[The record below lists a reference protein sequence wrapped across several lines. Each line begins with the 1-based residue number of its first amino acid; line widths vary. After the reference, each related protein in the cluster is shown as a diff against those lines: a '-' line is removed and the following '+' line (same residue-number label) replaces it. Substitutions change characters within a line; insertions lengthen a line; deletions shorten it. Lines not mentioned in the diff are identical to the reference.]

1 MEVQVEKLFQI
12 IGQKE
17 YIITEMQAEL
27 AKQQN
32 LNKELTKK
40 VEGLTQE
47 K

>member
-1 MEVQVEKLFQI
+1 MEVQIDKAFQI
-12 IGQKE
+12 FGQKE
-17 YIITEMQAEL
+17 YIITELQTEL

>member
-1 MEVQVEKLFQI
+1 MEVQIDKAFQI

-27 AKQQN
+27 LKQQN